1 MLKFSEDVSYITISN
16 FCEKQ
21 FVLNDTTLIVQK
33 PLFLPK
39 TYKTSLIQCF
49 NNILTTSV

>member
-1 MLKFSEDVSYITISN
+1 MIISN

-33 PLFLPK
+33 PFFLPPK
-39 TYKTSLIQCF
+39 KTSLTVCLIKIF
-49 NNILTTSV
+49 TTSV